1 MKSQANSPGS
11 HRRDIDGL
19 RAVAVLP
26 VLFYHAGAGFTGG
39 YVGVDV
45 FFVISG
51 FLITRLLMRDLD
63 DGRFSLLEF
72 WHRRVR
78 RIFPAL
84 FVMVLLTLIAGGF
97 LMIPADYKELGQ
109 SAIAQSLLA
118 ANFFFWDDT
127 GYFARAAE
135 SKPLLHTWS
144 LAVEEQFYVFFPLV
158 LAWLWRGG
166 QARVR
171 RMLGVALLV
180 SFAASLPGPAWFPT
194 TAFYLLPTRAWELLL
209 GAMLVF
215 MPEPKK
221 AVARFGGPAGLIM
234 ILASVFL
241 YTVNTPFPGIAAAL
255 PCAGAALVIWSGSAM
270 QTWAHRVLCW
280 RPMVFIG
287 LISYSLYLWHWPVL
301 VYSRKFLLGEASTAF
316 IALQIGLSF
325 VLAVLSWRFVET
337 PFREKRWLPAR
348 VSMLRFGIVCTVVS
362 ALLGAVLSA
371 TKGLRV
377 RLPVAVRQLTEN
389 PSGMDYN
396 PNIEVSLADLQADRV
411 PVIGDREA
419 AGEPAFVLWGDSHA
433 MAAHPALDVLG
444 RERHQKGVAIT
455 RRGTAPLLG
464 TWRPAE
470 GKDALEFHEAVLDY
484 IRRHRVPVV
493 VLVSYW
499 ATYSEGAATGP
510 SEFFITDDETLP
522 LNAETGLAVL
532 ERGLQRTI
540 QALRACGVRRIAIL
554 RQVPEQPIH
563 VKDVLSARML
573 AGLSIEHLGATRES
587 YRKRQHR
594 VNAILDR
601 MRATDVSLLDPED
614 AMFGQDEHTILI
626 HNARVTFEDEGHV
639 SVEGALMMKPVF
651 EPIFAP

>member
-1 MKSQANSPGS
+1 MKSQANGHSS
-11 HRRDIDGL
+11 YRRDIDGL

-26 VLFYHAGAGFTGG
+26 VVLYHAGVGFKGG

-51 FLITRLLMRDLD
+51 FLITRLLARDLD
-63 DGRFSLLEF
+63 GGRFSLIEF

-84 FVMVLLTLIAGGF
+84 FVMVLATLIAGGF

-109 SAIAQSLLA
+109 SALAQSLLG

-144 LAVEEQFYVFFPLV
+144 LAVEEQFYVLFPLV

-166 QARVR
+166 RARVR

-209 GAMLVF
+209 GAILVF
-215 MPEPKK
+215 LPEPKK
-221 AVARFGGPAGLIM
+221 TFAAFSGPAGLIM

-255 PCAGAALVIWSGSAM
+255 PCLGAALVIWSGSAM
-270 QTWAHRVLCW
+270 QTWAHRMLCW
-280 RPMVFIG
+280 RPVVFIG

-301 VYSRKFLLGEASTAF
+301 VYSRKFLLGEPSPAF
-316 IALQIGLSF
+316 IAWQIGLSL
-325 VLAVLSWRFVET
+325 VLAVLSWRFIET

-348 VSMLRFGIVCTVVS
+348 ASMLRFGIVCTLVS

-371 TKGLRV
+371 TKGLRA
-377 RLPVAVRQLTEN
+377 RLPAAVRQLTEN
-389 PSGMDYN
+389 PPGMDYN

-411 PVIGDREA
+411 PLIGDHEA
-419 AGEPAFVLWGDSHA
+419 AGDPAFVLWGDSHA
-433 MAAHPALDVLG
+433 MAAHPVLDVLG

-470 GKDALEFHEAVLDY
+470 GKSALEFHQAALDY
-484 IRRHRVPVV
+484 IRRHRVPTV

-499 ATYSEGAATGP
+499 ANYTEGSATGS

-532 ERGLQRTI
+532 ERGLQRTL
-540 QALRACGVRRIAIL
+540 QALRESGVRQISIL

-563 VKDVLSARML
+563 VKDVLAARML
-573 AGLSIEHLGATRES
+573 AGLSIEHLGATREN
-587 YRKRQHR
+587 YHKRQQR
-594 VNAILDR
+594 VDAILAR
-601 MRATDVSLLDPED
+601 NAAPDVLVLDPETRLLGPD
-614 AMFGQDEHTILI
+614 DRTILI
-626 HNARVTFEDEGHV
+626 HNGRVTFEDEGHV

-651 EPIFAP
+651 EPVFAP